1 MDITLKE
8 LQSAKKKA
16 EKDIAEIIKSF
27 TVETSVS
34 IKCCGIDFVYGDRVG
49 GARVYLLSTVQ
60 LTLFI
65 E

>member
-16 EKDIAEIIKSF
+16 EKDIEEIIKRF
-27 TVETSVS
+27 TVETGVS
-34 IKCCGIDFVYGDRVG
+34 IRWCGIDFVYGDHVG
-49 GARVYLLSTVQ
+49 GTRVYLLSTVQ